1 MKYKIFD
8 NVLPEDIFNTLK
20 QHIISLPW
28 NLSDGLVYDNETNLS
43 NYYFVHEFLFRHT
56 LKSNYFHVLDPIL
69 EILQPNAI
77 FRIKANLYTYT
88 GSFIEHPEHED
99 TNFDCKNAIF
109 YMDNSNGY
117 TGIGTEKIQSKENR
131 LAIMERMMHFS
142 TNCSDQKFRITI
154 NFNYF

>member
-1 MKYKIFD
+1 MRYKIFD
-8 NVLPEDIFNTLK
+8 DVLPENVFINLK
-20 QHIISLPW
+20 QQIILLPW
-28 NLSDGLVYDNETNLS
+28 DYNNGLVYDNEMSLS
-43 NYYFVHEFLFRHT
+43 NYYFTHTFLHGYNFR
-56 LKSNYFHVLDPIL
+56 SNYLHVLEPII
-69 EILQPNAI
+69 EILKPNAI
-77 FRIKANLYTYT
+77 FRIKANLYTFT

-154 NFNYF
+154 NFNFF